1 MVNSVEP
8 LAEYRGALAAL
19 LLSTFLTALA
29 ISSVNI
35 LLPALVSSLDAS
47 YAQVHWV
54 VVAYLIALSSF
65 LVIAGSLGDTFGRR
79 PLFIAGLGIFM
90 AGSALCGMTENIG
103 MLSMYRGVQG
113 IGAAIVVS
121 LNLALVRDI
130 APSEHTGRVMGWIG
144 GVSAVGTAAGPVLG
158 GLITGFADWRWVFW
172 LNLPLGAFTLLLV
185 VRYLPRARQGAG
197 QEPKPFDLM
206 GAFLLAIIVLLYS
219 LGIKLKLEEELLRFF
234 LAGLALVLLVIFVLV
249 ERAKPSPLL
258 HLSLLRDYRF
268 GLSYL
273 IQFIVALA
281 VMTALVIGPFYLI
294 SLGLN
299 LSMTGLV
306 MGCSPVCVMITSSF
320 IGRRVK
326 PEDCSN
332 MASIGVLFLFFG
344 SLCLTQLSAA
354 TGAIGYVACLM
365 VTAIG
370 YAIFT
375 VANNTQL
382 MARAAPEQRGQISG
396 LLNLARNLGMLT
408 GAALMS
414 ALFDSVTSASALG
427 ALTSQLA
434 ETGLHRVYA
443 CVSLVLC
450 VGLAVRGYWHF
461 REYGEKD
468 GIRTLT

>member
-1 MVNSVEP
+1 MANSVEP
-8 LAEYRGALAAL
+8 LSEYHGALAAL
-19 LLSTFLTALA
+19 LLSTFLTSLA

-35 LLPALVSSLDAS
+35 LLPALVSSLDAN
-47 YAQVHWV
+47 YAQVQWV
-54 VVAYLIALSSF
+54 VLAYMIALSSF
-65 LVIAGSLGDTFGRR
+65 LVIAGGLGDTYGRR

-90 AGSALCGMTENIG
+90 VGSALCGMTENIG
-103 MLSMYRGVQG
+103 MLSAYRGVQG

-121 LNLALVRDI
+121 LNLALVRDV
-130 APSEHTGRVMGWIG
+130 APTGHTGRVMGWVG
-144 GVSAVGTAAGPVLG
+144 GMSAVGTAAGPVLG

-172 LNLPLGAFTLLLV
+172 LNLPLGALTLLLA
-185 VRYLPRARQGAG
+185 VRYLPRASQGAG
-197 QEPKPFDLM
+197 KGSKPFDLM
-206 GAFLLAIIVLLYS
+206 GAALLAMIVLIYS
-219 LGIKLKLEEELLRFF
+219 FGIKLKLEGALLRFF
-234 LAGLALVLLVIFVLV
+234 MAGLALVLLVAFVLV

-258 HLSLLRDYRF
+258 HLSLLHDYRY

-273 IQFIVALA
+273 IQFIVASA

-306 MGCSPVCVMITSSF
+306 MGCSPVCVMITSSL

-326 PEDCSN
+326 QETCSN

-344 SLCLTQLSAA
+344 SLGLAHLSAA
-354 TGAIGYVACLM
+354 TGVIGYIACLM

-396 LLNLARNLGMLT
+396 LLNLSRNLGMLT

-414 ALFDSVTSASALG
+414 ALFDSVTNASALS
-427 ALTSQLA
+427 ALTLQLA
-434 ETGLHRVYA
+434 ETGLHRVYV
-443 CVSLVLC
+443 CVSVVLC
-450 VGLAVRGYWHF
+450 FGLVVRGYWHF
-461 REYGEKD
+461 REYREKD